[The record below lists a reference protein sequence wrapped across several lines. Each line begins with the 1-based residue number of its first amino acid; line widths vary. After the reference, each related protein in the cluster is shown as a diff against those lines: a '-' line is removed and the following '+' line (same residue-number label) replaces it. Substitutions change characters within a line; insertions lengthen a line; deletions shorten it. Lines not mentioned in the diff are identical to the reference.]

1 MADYNVIQMKN
12 KAGVALFP
20 KTKINL
26 VEGAEE
32 FVNGLIANQI
42 HMNVEVVE
50 SLPEAGVANKIY
62 LVAKEGEEGNVHN
75 EYLWINGKWEL
86 IGDTAVSLAGYATED
101 FVNTAISN
109 KVTELNLGQYAT
121 TAFVNEQIEA
131 VNKTI
136 TDLGVGAIEGRVDT
150 LEGEMDA
157 VEGRLDVVEPK
168 VEQNSKDI
176 AQNAADIKAIN
187 ESAVMTSGITAELV
201 GKITANETAI
211 GNVYTK
217 GEADAKFETIENV
230 NAVKEDVAQN
240 AADIETINESAVMTS
255 GITSDK
261 VTAYDAYVAVDR
273 YSKTEADAMAEGKA
287 EAAIEALDLANTYAP
302 KSLED
307 NVIYFDVVE
316 TVTE

>member
-1 MADYNVIQMKN
+1 MYQNKNNNIREKIMADYNVIQMKN
-12 KAGVALFP
+12 KAGAALFP

-42 HMNVEVVE
+42 HMNVEVVDA
-50 SLPEAGVANKIY
+50 LPEAGVANKIY
-62 LVAKEGEEGNVHN
+62 LVAKEGVEGNVHN
-75 EYLWINGKWEL
+75 EYLWIGGKWEL

-131 VNKTI
+131 VNKNI
-136 TDLGVGAIEGRVDT
+136 TDLDVSAIEGRVDT
-150 LEGEMDA
+150 LESEMDA

-176 AQNAADIKAIN
+176 AKNAADIK
-187 ESAVMTSGITAELV
+187 
-201 GKITANETAI
+201 
-211 GNVYTK
+211 
-217 GEADAKFETIENV
+217 
-230 NAVKEDVAQN
+230 
-240 AADIETINESAVMTS
+240 TINESAVMTS